1 MSVYLVG
8 EHFLFTL
15 IAVLVMLGA
24 FNTIA
29 LVMLWAPDAP
39 LMAEYADEP
48 DDRPERA

>member
-24 FNTIA
+24 FNAIA
-29 LVMLWAPDAP
+29 LVMLWAPDTP
-39 LMAEYADEP
+39 LFAEYGDEP
-48 DDRPERA
+48 AERPA